1 MQSKLIRN
9 FTTIASSTVLT
20 QAAMLAVMPLLT
32 RLYSPKVFG
41 LFAIFSSLHAIL
53 LIISTLKY
61 DTAIVIPADDGTAR
75 NLLVLSS
82 ALSVITGILTALVLG
97 AIWILDPGTI
107 SPYYFL
113 LPISIVLVVVYGI
126 LQQWGARRREYGN
139 YAISQL
145 VNTAF
150 NLATS
155 LTLAILLPKGSNGLI
170 IGFVVGA
177 AAGGLYLIV
186 ALSRHPESAPQRGD
200 RMTVA
205 TVKSTAISFA
215 NMPKYVLPFTI
226 LIVIAQSFTPLILQ
240 ANYSLADIGHF
251 AVASR
256 ILLAPTSVIGAA
268 IGEPFRAELA
278 ARLRD
283 GHEVGRISRMTI
295 LTLTGLGATGFG
307 LIFLLSRWFFPFA
320 FGAEYT
326 ASGVI
331 AQYICIGAFG
341 QFVALPVTYT
351 FVMTGHLKTGLG
363 AMAAVALIPS
373 TALVIAAQRWAM
385 TDALL
390 LSSVLLFAT
399 SAVLVYLAYRC
410 ALAPNTAR
418 NLMEAGS

>member
-32 RLYSPKVFG
+32 RLYSPDVFG

-61 DTAIVIPADDGTAR
+61 DTAIVIPADDATAR
-75 NLLVLSS
+75 TLLVLSS
-82 ALSVITGILTALVLG
+82 GLSVIVALVTALVLV
-97 AIWILDPGTI
+97 ALYLVNRNSI
-107 SPYYFL
+107 SVYYFL
-113 LPISIVLVVVYGI
+113 LPVSIVVGVIYSS

-145 VNTAF
+145 INTAF
-150 NLATS
+150 NLATA
-155 LTLAILLPKGSNGLI
+155 LTLALILPKGFNGLI
-170 IGFVVGA
+170 TGFIVGIA
-177 AAGGLYLIV
+177 VGGIYLIF
-186 ALSRHPESAPQRGD
+186 ALGRHAESAPQRGD
-200 RMTVA
+200 KLTL
-205 TVKSTAISFA
+205 TGIKSTAMAYA
-215 NMPKYVLPFTI
+215 NMPKFVLPFAVM
-226 LIVIAQSFTPLILQ
+226 IVIAQSFAPIILQ
-240 ANYSLADIGHF
+240 SSYSLADIGHF

-256 ILLAPTSVIGAA
+256 ILLAPTSVIGGA

-283 GHEVGRISRMTI
+283 GHEVARISRTTI
-295 LTLTGLGATGFG
+295 LTLIGLGAAGFG

-320 FGAEYT
+320 FGAEYA

-410 ALAPNTAR
+410 ALKPNAAR